1 MTKVTNHVDLSAMQR
16 VTDTLLAAR
25 KNNLK
30 AVLEIAHRLETVAET
45 NGVTYI
51 NDSKATN
58 IHATLYSLECINGP
72 IIWLVSASDFKQDY
86 EALNELVQSKV
97 KNIVC
102 ITEPGVRC
110 DFDFAAFKKPLHH
123 VADLEAAVALLTG
136 LSFSGDMVLFSPA
149 HPSELRYDSF
159 KERGDHFKNLVQ
171 SLTT

>member
-30 AVLEIAHRLETVAET
+30 AVLEIAHRLETVAEA

-58 IHATLYSLECINGP
+58 IHATLYSLECLNGP
-72 IIWLVSASDFKQDY
+72 IVWLVSASDFRQDY
-86 EALNELVQSKV
+86 EALHELVHAKV
-97 KNIVC
+97 KAIVC
-102 ITEPGVRC
+102 MTEPGVRC
-110 DFDFAAFKKPLHH
+110 EFDFGSFKKPLHN
-123 VADLEAAVALLTG
+123 VANLEAAISLLND
-136 LSFSGDMVLFSPA
+136 LAQSGDSVLFSPA

>member
-30 AVLEIAHRLETVAET
+30 AVLEIAHRLETVAEA

-58 IHATLYSLECINGP
+58 IHATLYSLECLTGP
-72 IIWLVSASDFKQDY
+72 IVWLVSASDFRQDY
-86 EALNELVQSKV
+86 EALNELVQAKV
-97 KNIVC
+97 KAIIC
-102 ITEPGVRC
+102 LTEPGVRC
-110 DFDFAAFKKPLHH
+110 DFNFEFFKKPLKN
-123 VADLEAAVALLTG
+123 VANLEGALPL
-136 LSFSGDMVLFSPA
+136 LNEMLNSGDSVLFSPA

>member
-1 MTKVTNHVDLSAMQR
+1 MTKVTNRVDLSAMQR

-30 AVLEIAHRLETVAET
+30 AVLEIAHRLETVAEAD
-45 NGVTYI
+45 GVTYI

-58 IHATLYSLECINGP
+58 IHATLYSLECLTGP
-72 IIWLVSASDFKQDY
+72 IVWLVSASDFRQDY

-97 KNIVC
+97 KAIVC
-102 ITEPGVRC
+102 MSEPGAHC
-110 DFDFAAFKKPLHH
+110 DFDFSSYKKTLHH
-123 VADLEAAVALLTG
+123 VPNLEAAISLLNE
-136 LSFSGDMVLFSPA
+136 LLNSGDSVLFSPA